1 MPTKT
6 IQISAELNEALD
18 SCKDTDIDN
27 EWESK
32 CTIIT
37 KLLARYDNTC
47 QITHENGGYWFVDK
61 DRKRKFPELSNTTED
76 VRITQDLYDR
86 LIEAKIHPDETLN
99 TVLQR
104 LLFSFDSKKLVYRIN
119 IGSSNDKH
127 SRDLI
132 FFVRE
137 LLMAEP
143 KFSNALFVEVG
154 KVKNYQEMKNK
165 CDNKTLPLSTLYDFG
180 GLEVWHMEGKHDFDD
195 VRRKLEEYIDLSEEL
210 Y

>member
-1 MPTKT
+1 MQTKT
-6 IQISAELNEALD
+6 IKISAELYEALD

-27 EWESK
+27 EWETK

-37 KLLARYDNTC
+37 KLLARYDNTY
-47 QITHENGGYWFVDK
+47 QLTHENGDYWFVNK
-61 DRKRKFPELSNTTED
+61 DRKRKFPELSNATED

-86 LIEAKIHPDETLN
+86 LIEAKIHPDETIN
-99 TVLQR
+99 TVMQR

-119 IGSSNDKH
+119 IRSINDKH

-132 FFVRE
+132 SFVRE
-137 LLMAEP
+137 LLMIEP

-154 KVKNYQEMKNK
+154 KVKNYPEMKNK
-165 CDNKTLPLSTLYDFG
+165 CENNTLPLSTLFDFE
-180 GLEVWHMEGKHDFDD
+180 GLEVWHMEGKHDLDD
-195 VRRKLEEYIDLSEEL
+195 VRRKLEEYIDLSEEF

>member
-1 MPTKT
+1 MQTKT
-6 IQISAELNEALD
+6 IKISAELYEALD

-37 KLLARYDNTC
+37 KLLARYDNTY
-47 QITHENGGYWFVDK
+47 QLTHENGDYWFVNK
-61 DRKRKFPELSNTTED
+61 DRKRKFPELSNATED

-86 LIEAKIHPDETLN
+86 LIEAKIHPDETIN
-99 TVLQR
+99 TVMQR

-119 IGSSNDKH
+119 IRSINDKH

-132 FFVRE
+132 SFVRE
-137 LLMAEP
+137 LLMIEP

-154 KVKNYQEMKNK
+154 KVKNYPEMKNK
-165 CDNKTLPLSTLYDFG
+165 CENNTLPLSTLFDFE
-180 GLEVWHMEGKHDFDD
+180 GLEVWHMEGKHDLDD
-195 VRRKLEEYIDLSEEL
+195 VRRKLEEYIDLSEEF

>member
-1 MPTKT
+1 MQTKT
-6 IQISAELNEALD
+6 IKISAELYEALD

-32 CTIIT
+32 CTIIK
-37 KLLARYDNTC
+37 KLLARYDNTY
-47 QITHENGGYWFVDK
+47 QLTHENGDYWFVNK
-61 DRKRKFPELSNTTED
+61 DRKRKFPELSNATED

-86 LIEAKIHPDETLN
+86 LIEAKIHPDETIN
-99 TVLQR
+99 TVMQR

-119 IGSSNDKH
+119 IRSINDKH

-132 FFVRE
+132 SFVRE
-137 LLMAEP
+137 LLMIEP

-154 KVKNYQEMKNK
+154 KVKNYPEMKNK
-165 CDNKTLPLSTLYDFG
+165 CENNTLPLSTLFDFE
-180 GLEVWHMEGKHDFDD
+180 GLEVWHMEGKHDLDD
-195 VRRKLEEYIDLSEEL
+195 VRRKLEEYIDLSEEF